1 MNSYALRRRPA
12 ASPDKS
18 NEEAPVAQVRL
29 TASRDRG
36 TGVDRG
42 SLSNEKLAVQ
52 KVRWGDFT

>member
-1 MNSYALRRRPA
+1 MKNYALRRRPA
-12 ASPDKS
+12 ANPDES
-18 NEEAPVAQVRL
+18 NKRAPVAQVRP